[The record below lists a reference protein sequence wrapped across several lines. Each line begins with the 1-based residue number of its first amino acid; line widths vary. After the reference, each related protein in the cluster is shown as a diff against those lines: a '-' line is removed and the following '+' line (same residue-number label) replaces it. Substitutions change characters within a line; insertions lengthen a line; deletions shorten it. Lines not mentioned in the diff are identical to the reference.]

1 MRGRKPIEE
10 FLADSYF
17 RMGAV
22 QRQFDFFFLI
32 FSNDKETYRC
42 VSLKFLKKLLE
53 SINIYFIDFF

>member
-10 FLADSYF
+10 ILADSYF

-32 FSNDKETYRC
+32 FSNDKETYRSI
-42 VSLKFLKKLLE
+42 SLKFLKKLLE